1 MYTQNHTQ
9 LTALEKLEDKFDD
22 IIEDLNEKIVELEYK
37 NDRQETEIGDLQ
49 ADVRHSS
56 NELDELNSL
65 VTSLE
70 DILDNLE
77 SSWYNLI
84 KLKENKWKQ

>member
-1 MYTQNHTQ
+1 MIHYKNIKVSAKVKAKHEVSDY
-9 LTALEKLEDKFDD
+9 LMLLFNKPSEH
-22 IIEDLNEKIVELEYK
+22 IEDLNQKIVELEYT
-37 NDRQETEIGDLQ
+37 NDRQATEIGDLQ
-49 ADVRHSS
+49 SDARHSS

-77 SSWYNLI
+77 IS
-84 KLKENKWKQ
+84 

>member
-22 IIEDLNEKIVELEYK
+22 IIEDLNEKIVELEYT
-37 NDRQETEIGDLQ
+37 NDRQATEIGDLQ
-49 ADVRHSS
+49 SDARHLSD
-56 NELDELNSL
+56 ELDELNSL

-77 SSWYNLI
+77 ISWYNLI

>member
-9 LTALEKLEDKFDD
+9 LTELEKLEDKFDD
-22 IIEDLNEKIVELEYK
+22 IIADLNEKIVELEYI
-37 NDRQETEIGDLQ
+37 NDRQASEIGDLQ

-77 SSWYNLI
+77 IS
-84 KLKENKWKQ
+84 

>member
-22 IIEDLNEKIVELEYK
+22 IIADLNEKIVELEYTI
-37 NDRQETEIGDLQ
+37 DRQATEIGDLQ
-49 ADVRHSS
+49 SDARHSS

-77 SSWYNLI
+77 IS
-84 KLKENKWKQ
+84 

>member
-1 MYTQNHTQ
+1 MYTKNHTQ

-22 IIEDLNEKIVELEYK
+22 IIEDLNEKIVELEYT
-37 NDRQETEIGDLQ
+37 NDRQATEIGDLQ
-49 ADVRHSS
+49 SDARHLSD
-56 NELDELNSL
+56 ELDELNSL

-77 SSWYNLI
+77 IS
-84 KLKENKWKQ
+84 